1 MYTGSHAHILG
12 DQGFYYR
19 DTESLLKLMRHFIAH
34 GVDKSKSYN
43 AYKDYQP
50 GPVMRRFDQ
59 VFIQPAL
66 NRKRTGVFN
75 LSNECVAMMKSDGGK
90 KQGKKNILRPN
101 SENK

>member
-19 DTESLLKLMRHFIAH
+19 DTESLLKLMQYFIAH

-43 AYKDYQP
+43 AYKDFQP
-50 GPVMRRFDQ
+50 EPVMRRFDQ

-66 NRKRTGVFN
+66 NRKKTGVFN
-75 LSNECVAMMKSDGGK
+75 LSNECVIDGGK
-90 KQGKKNILRPN
+90 KQGKKYIQRPN
-101 SENK
+101 S